1 VADQLRARSVAFP
14 AIATG
19 VYGFPA
25 RQAAGIAVTT
35 IRATPCNVILVRLV
49 AFDQPAYELL
59 AAALEQSPNHDRPTA
74 HPRAR
79 SANARLCRESH
90 DHAPPDPSGIL

>member
-59 AAALEQSPNHDRPTA
+59 AAALEQSP
-74 HPRAR
+74 
-79 SANARLCRESH
+79 
-90 DHAPPDPSGIL
+90 